1 MKQSTKV
8 LKSEYRFALLPLVA
22 PASRVYTLDEA
33 CAVLHTSKSTML
45 RLLAAGDIKGFK
57 LPNTQHGRWHI
68 AEIAIA
74 AYITART
81 EEVNEA

>member
-1 MKQSTKV
+1 MEQSTKT
-8 LKSEYRFALLPLVA
+8 LKNERRFALLPLVA
-22 PASRVYTLDEA
+22 PSSRVYSLLEA
-33 CAVLHTSKSTML
+33 CDVLNTSKSTML

-68 AEIAIA
+68 AENAIA

-81 EEVNEA
+81 EEVNKA